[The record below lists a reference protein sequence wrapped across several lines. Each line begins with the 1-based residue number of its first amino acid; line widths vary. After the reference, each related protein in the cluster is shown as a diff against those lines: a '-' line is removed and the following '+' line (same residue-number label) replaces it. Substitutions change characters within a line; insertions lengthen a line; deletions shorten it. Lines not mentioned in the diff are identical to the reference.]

1 MQNGVNSLFEQK
13 LKKTNMK
20 KLLLLALVAAGLAG
34 MMQSCKPDSP
44 DGGSTAASLT
54 VAKKQRSLVVY
65 HTATWCGPCGL
76 YAMPEFKK
84 LVAANDIDNIVP
96 VDYHFSSSSRLV
108 PMWMKPNNDTLF
120 IAPFAGQLLTT
131 FSNINAAGSYSI
143 PTFWLNNSL
152 IGSSNIK
159 VTDIQSN
166 ATNAN
171 SIPVEIGVAASAS
184 ASGQTLSIKYKLKAF
199 APEAGSDYY
208 VSAFIVEKSVTAL
221 QTVSGSGEVSTAH
234 ERVIRASAISN
245 AAKMPVAFSP
255 AAVMMSPAANAEVEK
270 TISWTYTAIPD
281 AVKAKYVGYAYWNWD
296 PANTGVVIAVWRKV
310 TDPVKPYYLVNTVY
324 ADVK

>member
-1 MQNGVNSLFEQK
+1 
-13 LKKTNMK
+13 MK
-20 KLLLLALVAAGLAG
+20 KLLLLAVVAAGLAG

-84 LVAANDIDNIVP
+84 LVAANDVDNIVP
-96 VDYHFSSSSRLV
+96 VDYHSSNSSRLV
-108 PMWMKPNNDTLF
+108 PMWTKPCNDTLF
-120 IAPFAGQLLTT
+120 IAPFAQQFLYTV
-131 FSNINAAGSYSI
+131 SNINTSGQYSI

-159 VTDIQSN
+159 LADIQSS
-166 ATNAN
+166 AVNAN

-184 ASGQTLSIKYKLKAF
+184 ASGQNLSIKYKLKAF

-208 VSAFIVEKSVTAL
+208 ISAFIVEKSVTAL
-221 QTVSGSGEVSTAH
+221 QTVSGSGDVSTAH
-234 ERVIRASAISN
+234 ERVIRASALTN
-245 AAKMPVAFSP
+245 ANGVPVAFST
-255 AAVMMSPAANAEVEK
+255 AASMTSPAVNAEVEK
-270 TISWTYTAIPD
+270 TISWTFTSIPD
-281 AVKAKYVGYAYWNWD
+281 AVKAKFVGWPWWNWN

-310 TDPVKPYYLVNTVY
+310 NDTVKPYYLVNTVY
-324 ADVK
+324 TDVK

>member
-1 MQNGVNSLFEQK
+1 
-13 LKKTNMK
+13 
-20 KLLLLALVAAGLAG
+20 
-34 MMQSCKPDSP
+34 
-44 DGGSTAASLT
+44 
-54 VAKKQRSLVVY
+54 
-65 HTATWCGPCGL
+65 
-76 YAMPEFKK
+76 MPEFKK

-96 VDYHFSSSSRLV
+96 LDYHFSPSSRLV
-108 PMWMKPNNDTLF
+108 PMWTKPSNDTLF
-120 IAPFAGQLLTT
+120 IAPFASQLLSTV
-131 FSNINAAGSYSI
+131 SNLNPSTGQYSI

-159 VTDIQSN
+159 LADIQNN

-208 VSAFIVEKSVTAL
+208 ISAFIVEKSVTAL
-221 QTVSGSGEVSTAH
+221 QTVDGSGEVSSTH
-234 ERVIRASAISN
+234 ERVIRASALKN
-245 AAKMPVAFSP
+245 AAGAPVAFST
-255 AAVMMSPAANAEVEK
+255 AASMTSPAANAEVEK
-270 TISWTYTAIPD
+270 TISWTYAEIPAD
-281 AVKAKYVGYAYWNWD
+281 IKAKYVGYAYWNWN

-310 TDPVKPYYLVNTVY
+310 NDNVKPYYLVNTVY

>member
-1 MQNGVNSLFEQK
+1 
-13 LKKTNMK
+13 
-20 KLLLLALVAAGLAG
+20 
-34 MMQSCKPDSP
+34 
-44 DGGSTAASLT
+44 
-54 VAKKQRSLVVY
+54 
-65 HTATWCGPCGL
+65 
-76 YAMPEFKK
+76 MPEFKK

-96 VDYHFSSSSRLV
+96 LDYHSSSSSRLV
-108 PMWMKPNNDTLF
+108 PMWTKSNNDTLF
-120 IAPFAGQLLTT
+120 IAPFASQLLTT
-131 FSNINAAGSYSI
+131 VSNLDPSTGQYSI

-159 VTDIQSN
+159 LADIQNN

-184 ASGQTLSIKYKLKAF
+184 ASGQNLSIKYKLKAF

-221 QTVSGSGEVSTAH
+221 QTVSGSGDVSTAH
-234 ERVIRASAISN
+234 ERVIRASALKN
-245 AAKMPVAFSP
+245 AAGAPVAFST
-255 AAVMMSPAANAEVEK
+255 AASMTSPAANAEVEK
-270 TISWTYTAIPD
+270 TIDWTYTAIPQ
-281 AVKAKYVGYAYWNWD
+281 AVKDKYATFGLPWWNWN

-310 TDPVKPYYLVNTVY
+310 NDTAKPYYLVNTVY

>member
-1 MQNGVNSLFEQK
+1 
-13 LKKTNMK
+13 MK

-84 LVAANDIDNIVP
+84 LVAANDVDNIVP
-96 VDYHFSSSSRLV
+96 VDYHSSNSSRLV
-108 PMWMKPNNDTLF
+108 PLWMKPNNDTLF

-159 VTDIQSN
+159 FADIQSS
-166 ATNAN
+166 AVNAN

-184 ASGQTLSIKYKLKAF
+184 ASGQNLSIKYKLKAF

-234 ERVIRASAISN
+234 EHVIRASAISN

-255 AAVMMSPAANAEVEK
+255 AAVMTSPAANAEVEK

-281 AVKAKYVGYAYWNWD
+281 AVKAKFVGWPWWNWN
-296 PANTGVVIAVWRKV
+296 PEKTGVVIAVWRKV

>member
-1 MQNGVNSLFEQK
+1 
-13 LKKTNMK
+13 MK

-54 VAKKQRSLVVY
+54 VAKKQRSLLVY

-96 VDYHFSSSSRLV
+96 VDYHFSPSSRLA

>member
-1 MQNGVNSLFEQK
+1 
-13 LKKTNMK
+13 MK

-34 MMQSCKPDSP
+34 MMQSCKPDAP
-44 DGGSTAASLT
+44 DGGSTGASLT

-96 VDYHFSSSSRLV
+96 VDYHFSNSSRLV
-108 PMWMKPNNDTLF
+108 PLWMKPNNDTLF

-131 FSNINAAGSYSI
+131 FSNINAAGQYSV
-143 PTFWLNNSL
+143 PSFWLNNSL
-152 IGSSNIK
+152 IGQSTIK
-159 VTDIQSN
+159 VTDIQSS
-166 ATNAN
+166 ASQAN
-171 SIPVEIGVAASAS
+171 SYPVEIGVAASAS
-184 ASGQTLSIKYKLKAF
+184 ASGLTLSIKYKLKAF

-245 AAKMPVAFSP
+245 AAGMPVAFSP
-255 AAVMMSPAANAEVEK
+255 AAVMTSPAANAEVEK

-281 AVKAKYVGYAYWNWD
+281 AVKAKFVGWPWWNWN
-296 PANTGVVIAVWRKV
+296 PSNTGVVIAVWRKV

>member
-1 MQNGVNSLFEQK
+1 
-13 LKKTNMK
+13 MK
-20 KLLLLALVAAGLAG
+20 KLLLLAVVAAGLAG
-34 MMQSCKPDSP
+34 MMQSCKPDPSG
-44 DGGSTAASLT
+44 GGSNAASLT

-96 VDYHFSSSSRLV
+96 LDYHSSSSSRLV
-108 PMWMKPNNDTLF
+108 PIWTKPSNDTLF
-120 IAPFAGQLLTT
+120 IAPFAQQFLYTV
-131 FSNINAAGSYSI
+131 SNIDASTGQYSI

-159 VTDIQSN
+159 LADIQSS
-166 ATNAN
+166 AVNAN

-184 ASGQTLSIKYKLKAF
+184 ASGQNLSIKYKLKAF

-208 VSAFIVEKSVTAL
+208 ISAFIVEKSVTAL
-221 QTVSGSGEVSTAH
+221 QTVSGSGDVSTAH
-234 ERVIRASAISN
+234 ERVIRASALKN
-245 AAKMPVAFSP
+245 AAGAPVAFST
-255 AAVMMSPAANAEVEK
+255 AASMTSPAANAEVEK
-270 TISWTYTAIPD
+270 TIDWTFSAIPQS
-281 AVKAKYVGYAYWNWD
+281 VKDKYATFGLPWWNWN

-310 TDPVKPYYLVNTVY
+310 NDTAKPYYLVNTVY
-324 ADVK
+324 TDVK

>member
-1 MQNGVNSLFEQK
+1 
-13 LKKTNMK
+13 MK
-20 KLLLLALVAAGLAG
+20 KLLLLAVVAAGLAG

-44 DGGSTAASLT
+44 DGGSTAGSLT

-96 VDYHFSSSSRLV
+96 LDYHSSNSSRLV
-108 PMWMKPNNDTLF
+108 PLWMKANNDTLF
-120 IAPFAGQLLTT
+120 IAPFAQQFLYTV
-131 FSNINAAGSYSI
+131 SNINTSGQYSI

-159 VTDIQSN
+159 LADIQSS
-166 ATNAN
+166 AVNAN

-221 QTVSGSGEVSTAH
+221 QTVSGSGDVSTAH
-234 ERVIRASAISN
+234 ERILRASAFNN
-245 AAKMPVAFSP
+245 ASGAPVAWSTS
-255 AAVMMSPAANAEVEK
+255 ASMTSPAANAEVEK
-270 TISWTYTAIPD
+270 TISWTYTAIPQ
-281 AVKAKYVGYAYWNWD
+281 AVKDKYVALGLPWWNWN

-310 TDPVKPYYLVNTVY
+310 NDTVKPYYLVNTVY

>member
-1 MQNGVNSLFEQK
+1 MQNGVNSLLEQK

-96 VDYHFSSSSRLV
+96 VDYHSSNSSRLV
-108 PMWMKPNNDTLF
+108 PLWMKPNNDTLF

-184 ASGQTLSIKYKLKAF
+184 ASGLTLSIKYKLKAF

-245 AAKMPVAFSP
+245 AAGMPVAFSP
-255 AAVMMSPAANAEVEK
+255 AAVMTSPAANAEVEK
-270 TISWTYTAIPD
+270 TISWTYSSIPD
-281 AVKAKYVGYAYWNWD
+281 AVKAKFVGWPWWNWN

-310 TDPVKPYYLVNTVY
+310 SDPVKPYYLVNTVY

>member
-1 MQNGVNSLFEQK
+1 
-13 LKKTNMK
+13 MK
-20 KLLLLALVAAGLAG
+20 KLLLLAVVAAGLAG
-34 MMQSCKPDSP
+34 MMQSCKPENP

-84 LVAANDIDNIVP
+84 LVAANDVDNIVP
-96 VDYHFSSSSRLV
+96 VDYHSSNSSRLV
-108 PMWMKPNNDTLF
+108 PMWTKPSNDTLF
-120 IAPFAGQLLTT
+120 IAPFAQQFLYTV
-131 FSNINAAGSYSI
+131 SNINTSGQYSI

-159 VTDIQSN
+159 LADIQSS
-166 ATNAN
+166 AVNAN

-184 ASGQTLSIKYKLKAF
+184 ASGQNLSIKYKLKAF

-208 VSAFIVEKSVTAL
+208 ISAFIVEKSVTAL
-221 QTVSGSGEVSTAH
+221 QTVSGSGDVSTAH
-234 ERVIRASAISN
+234 ERVIRASALTN
-245 AAKMPVAFSP
+245 ANGVPVAFST
-255 AAVMMSPAANAEVEK
+255 AASMTSPAVNAEVEK
-270 TISWTYTAIPD
+270 TISWTITSSPD
-281 AVKAKYVGYAYWNWD
+281 AVKAKFVGWPWWNWN

-310 TDPVKPYYLVNTVY
+310 NDTVKPYYLVNTVY

>member
-1 MQNGVNSLFEQK
+1 
-13 LKKTNMK
+13 MK
-20 KLLLLALVAAGLAG
+20 KLLLLAVVAAGLAG

-54 VAKKQRSLVVY
+54 VANKQRSLVVY

-96 VDYHFSSSSRLV
+96 LDYHSSNSSKLV
-108 PMWMKPNNDTLF
+108 PMWTKPNNDTLF
-120 IAPFAGQLLTT
+120 IAPFAQQFLYTVSNVNSIGQ
-131 FSNINAAGSYSI
+131 YSI

-159 VTDIQSN
+159 LADIQSS
-166 ATNAN
+166 AVNAN

-184 ASGQTLSIKYKLKAF
+184 ASGQNLSIKYKLKAF
-199 APEAGSDYY
+199 APEAGSD
-208 VSAFIVEKSVTAL
+208 TAL
-221 QTVSGSGEVSTAH
+221 QTVTGSGDVSTAH
-234 ERVIRASAISN
+234 ERVIRASALSN
-245 AAKMPVAFSP
+245 ASGAPVAFST
-255 AAVMMSPAANAEVEK
+255 AASMTSPAANAEVEK
-270 TISWTYTAIPD
+270 TISWNFTAIPQ
-281 AVKAKYVGYAYWNWD
+281 AVKDKYATFGLSWWNWN

-310 TDPVKPYYLVNTVY
+310 NDPAKPYYLVNTVY

>member
-1 MQNGVNSLFEQK
+1 
-13 LKKTNMK
+13 MK
-20 KLLLLALVAAGLAG
+20 KLLLLTLVAAGLAG

-96 VDYHFSSSSRLV
+96 VDYHSSNSSRLV
-108 PMWMKPNNDTLF
+108 PLWMKANNDTLF

-184 ASGQTLSIKYKLKAF
+184 ASGLTLSIKYKLKAF

-245 AAKMPVAFSP
+245 AAGMPVAFSP
-255 AAVMMSPAANAEVEK
+255 AAVMTSPAANAEVEK
-270 TISWTYTAIPD
+270 TISWTYSSIPD
-281 AVKAKYVGYAYWNWD
+281 AVKAKFVGWPWWNWN

>member
-1 MQNGVNSLFEQK
+1 
-13 LKKTNMK
+13 MK
-20 KLLLLALVAAGLAG
+20 KLLLLAVVAAGLAG

-44 DGGSTAASLT
+44 DGGSAASLT

-96 VDYHFSSSSRLV
+96 VDYHSSSSSRLV
-108 PMWMKPNNDTLF
+108 PIWTKTGNDTLF
-120 IAPFAGQLLTT
+120 IAPFASQWLRTV
-131 FSNINAAGSYSI
+131 SNIDAAGSYSI

-152 IGSSNIK
+152 IGTSNIK
-159 VTDIQSN
+159 LGDIQNN
-166 ATNAN
+166 AVNAN

-184 ASGQTLSIKYKLKAF
+184 ASGQDLSIKYKLKAF
-199 APEAGSDYY
+199 APEPGSAYY

-221 QTVSGSGEVSTAH
+221 QTVSGAGEVSTAH
-234 ERVIRASAISN
+234 ERVIRASALSD
-245 AAKMPVAFSP
+245 ASGKPVAFST
-255 AAVMMSPAANAEVEK
+255 AASMTSPAVNSEVEQ
-270 TISWTYTAIPD
+270 TISWKYAAIPQ
-281 AVKAKYVGYAYWNWD
+281 AVKDKYATFGLPWWNWN
-296 PANTGVVIAVWRKV
+296 PSNTGVVIAVWRKV

>member
-1 MQNGVNSLFEQK
+1 
-13 LKKTNMK
+13 MK
-20 KLLLLALVAAGLAG
+20 KLLLLAVVAAGLAG
-34 MMQSCKPDSP
+34 MMQSCKPENP

-84 LVAANDIDNIVP
+84 LVAANDVDNIVP
-96 VDYHFSSSSRLV
+96 VDYHSSNSSRLV
-108 PMWMKPNNDTLF
+108 PLWMKPNNDTLF
-120 IAPFAGQLLTT
+120 IAPFAQQFLYTV
-131 FSNINAAGSYSI
+131 SNINTSGQYSI

-159 VTDIQSN
+159 LADIQSS
-166 ATNAN
+166 AVNAN

-184 ASGQTLSIKYKLKAF
+184 ASGQNLSIKYKLKAF

-208 VSAFIVEKSVTAL
+208 ISAFIVEKSVTAL
-221 QTVSGSGEVSTAH
+221 QTVSGSGDVSTAH
-234 ERVIRASAISN
+234 ERVIRASALTN
-245 AAKMPVAFSP
+245 ANGVPVAFST
-255 AAVMMSPAANAEVEK
+255 AASMTSPAVNAEVEK
-270 TISWTYTAIPD
+270 TISWTFTSIPD
-281 AVKAKYVGYAYWNWD
+281 AVKAKFVGWPWWNWN

-310 TDPVKPYYLVNTVY
+310 NDTTKPYYLVNTVY
-324 ADVK
+324 TDVK

>member
-1 MQNGVNSLFEQK
+1 
-13 LKKTNMK
+13 MK
-20 KLLLLALVAAGLAG
+20 KLLLLAVVAAGLAG
-34 MMQSCKPDSP
+34 MMQSCTPDGP

-96 VDYHFSSSSRLV
+96 VDYHFSPSSRLV
-108 PMWMKPNNDTLF
+108 PMWTKPSNDTLF
-120 IAPFAGQLLTT
+120 IAPFASQLLSTV
-131 FSNINAAGSYSI
+131 SNLNPSTGQYSI

-159 VTDIQSN
+159 LADIQNN

-208 VSAFIVEKSVTAL
+208 ISAFIVEKSVTAL
-221 QTVSGSGEVSTAH
+221 QTVDGSGEVSSTH
-234 ERVIRASAISN
+234 ERVIRASALKN
-245 AAKMPVAFSP
+245 AAGAPVAFST
-255 AAVMMSPAANAEVEK
+255 AASMTSPAANAEVEK
-270 TISWTYTAIPD
+270 TISWTYAEIPAD
-281 AVKAKYVGYAYWNWD
+281 IKAKYVGYAYWNWN

-310 TDPVKPYYLVNTVY
+310 NDNVKPYYLVNTVY

>member
-1 MQNGVNSLFEQK
+1 
-13 LKKTNMK
+13 MK

-84 LVAANDIDNIVP
+84 LVAANDVDNIVP
-96 VDYHFSSSSRLV
+96 VDYHSSNSSRLV
-108 PMWMKPNNDTLF
+108 PLWMKPNNDTLF
-120 IAPFAGQLLTT
+120 IAPFAQQFLYTV
-131 FSNINAAGSYSI
+131 SNINTSGQYSI

-159 VTDIQSN
+159 LADIQSS
-166 ATNAN
+166 AVNAN

-184 ASGQTLSIKYKLKAF
+184 ASGQNLSIKYKLKAF

-208 VSAFIVEKSVTAL
+208 ISAFIVEKSVTAL
-221 QTVSGSGEVSTAH
+221 QTVSGSGDVSTAH
-234 ERVIRASAISN
+234 ERVIRASALTN
-245 AAKMPVAFSP
+245 ANGVPVAFST
-255 AAVMMSPAANAEVEK
+255 AASMTSPAVNAEVEK
-270 TISWTYTAIPD
+270 TISWTFTSIPD
-281 AVKAKYVGYAYWNWD
+281 AVKAKFVGWPWWNWN

-310 TDPVKPYYLVNTVY
+310 SDPVKPYYLVNTVY

>member
-1 MQNGVNSLFEQK
+1 
-13 LKKTNMK
+13 MK
-20 KLLLLALVAAGLAG
+20 KLLLLAVVAAGLAG
-34 MMQSCKPDSP
+34 MMQSCKPDSQA
-44 DGGSTAASLT
+44 GGSTAASLT

-84 LVAANDIDNIVP
+84 LVAVNDIDNIVP
-96 VDYHFSSSSRLV
+96 VDYHSSSSSRLV
-108 PMWMKPNNDTLF
+108 PIWTKANNDTLF
-120 IAPFAGQLLTT
+120 IAPFAAQLLTT
-131 FSNINAAGSYSI
+131 VSNIDVTTGQYSI

-159 VTDIQSN
+159 VTDIQNN

-184 ASGQTLSIKYKLKAF
+184 ASGQNLSIKYKLKAF

-208 VSAFIVEKSVTAL
+208 VSAFIVEKNITAL
-221 QTVSGSGEVSTAH
+221 QTVSGSGDVSTTH
-234 ERVIRASAISN
+234 ERVIRASALSN
-245 AAKMPVAFSP
+245 AAGAPVAFSTS
-255 AAVMMSPAANAEVEK
+255 ASMTKPAANSEVEK
-270 TISWTYTAIPD
+270 TISWTYSAIPQ
-281 AVKAKYVGYAYWNWD
+281 AVKDKYATFGLPWWSWN
-296 PANTGVVIAVWRKV
+296 PSNTGVVIAVWRKV

-324 ADVK
+324 TDVK